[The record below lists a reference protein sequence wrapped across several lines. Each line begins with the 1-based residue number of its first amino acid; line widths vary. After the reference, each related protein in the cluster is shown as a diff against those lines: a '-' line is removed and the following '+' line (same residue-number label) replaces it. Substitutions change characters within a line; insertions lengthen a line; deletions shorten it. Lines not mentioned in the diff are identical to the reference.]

1 MLEKCEMAEVK
12 KRGRPSQPNSGSQKG
27 AQALERGIAVLN
39 YLALSGGSSSVSNI
53 AENLSLPLSTTFR
66 LLKVLEEADFVYQDA
81 QLSWW
86 HIGLQAFTVGS
97 SYIHN
102 RDILSVAAPY
112 LQRLMLLSG
121 ETANLAIRNGFE
133 AVLIGQ
139 RECQSMV
146 RMCAPLGN
154 RLPLHASG
162 AGKAL
167 LYSLDDDALMSLMM
181 QAGLKNF
188 TPQTVDNLNA
198 LQKDLQQA
206 SRQGFAQ
213 DHEEHVIGLNCLAS
227 AIFDSNNNVVAA
239 ISISGPSSRLTQERF
254 KDLGE
259 LVRDT
264 ARDISLALGQRH

>member
-1 MLEKCEMAEVK
+1 MAEVK
-12 KRGRPSQPNSGSQKG
+12 KRGRPSQPGSGSQKG

-39 YLALSGGSSSVSNI
+39 YLAQSGGSSSVSNI

-66 LLKVLEEADFVYQDA
+66 LLKVLEEADFVYQDV

-102 RDILSVAAPY
+102 RDVLSVAAPY
-112 LQRLMLLSG
+112 MQRLMLLSG

-146 RMCAPLGN
+146 RMCAPLGS

-167 LYSLDDDALMSLMM
+167 LYSLDDDALMSLLM

-188 TPQTVDNLNA
+188 TTHTLNNLNA

-206 SRQGFAQ
+206 RRQGFAQ
-213 DHEEHVIGLNCLAS
+213 DSEEHVTGLNCLAS

-239 ISISGPSSRLTQERF
+239 ISISGPSSRLTTERF
-254 KDLGE
+254 TDLGE

>member
-1 MLEKCEMAEVK
+1 MAEVK
-12 KRGRPSQPNSGSQKG
+12 KRGRPSQPGSGSQKG

-39 YLALSGGSSSVSNI
+39 YLAQSGGSSSVSNI

-102 RDILSVAAPY
+102 RDVLSVAAPY
-112 LQRLMLLSG
+112 MQRLMLLSG

-146 RMCAPLGN
+146 RMCAPLGS

-167 LYSLDDDALMSLMM
+167 LYSLDDEALIRRIILKRCVFGVDLNPMAVELAKLSLWLHSFTVGAPLSFLDHHLCCGDSLFGEFVQPVLEGM
-181 QAGLKNF
+181 QARYG
-188 TPQTVDNLNA
+188 
-198 LQKDLQQA
+198 
-206 SRQGFAQ
+206 S
-213 DHEEHVIGLNCLAS
+213 
-227 AIFDSNNNVVAA
+227 VA
-239 ISISGPSSRLTQERF
+239 
-254 KDLGE
+254 E
-259 LVRDT
+259 LVSQYADLLSVASPFAPPVAKMERT
-264 ARDISLALGQRH
+264 SEGS

>member
-12 KRGRPSQPNSGSQKG
+12 KRGRPSQPGSGSQKG

-39 YLALSGGSSSVSNI
+39 YLAQSGGSSSVSNI

-102 RDILSVAAPY
+102 RDVLSVAAPY
-112 LQRLMLLSG
+112 MQRLMLLSG

-146 RMCAPLGN
+146 RMCAPLGS

-167 LYSLDDDALMSLMM
+167 LYSLDDEALMSLMM

-188 TPQTVDNLNA
+188 TTHTLDNLNA
-198 LQKDLQQA
+198 LKKDLQHARQ
-206 SRQGFAQ
+206 QGFAQ
-213 DHEEHVIGLNCLAS
+213 DSEEHVTGLNCLAS
-227 AIFDSNNNVVAA
+227 AIFDSNNNAVAA
-239 ISISGPSSRLTQERF
+239 ISISGPSSRLTTERF
-254 KDLGE
+254 TDLGE